1 MIYLNT
7 LNLSKERIQFEKS
20 LKKIEN
26 WIQYLEFENNFKRK
40 QSIFERC
47 LIKNSKNNSIWLKY
61 IQFLK
66 ENEKNEFL
74 LNVRIYCLNHFFNF
88 FLKKTLNRA
97 IKNCPTN
104 SIIII
109 SYMNNLQLNST
120 LNVNIELKSKK
131 KKKKFLIYIYILR
144 II

>member
-47 LIKNSKNNSIWLKY
+47 LIKNSKNNSIWLIY

-74 LNVRIYCLNHFFNF
+74 LNVRIYHF
-88 FLKKTLNRA
+88 
-97 IKNCPTN
+97 
-104 SIIII
+104 
-109 SYMNNLQLNST
+109 Y
-120 LNVNIELKSKK
+120 
-131 KKKKFLIYIYILR
+131 
-144 II
+144 